1 MEADPAPAPDQ
12 GARPTGYTAEL
23 GALIC
28 ERLMNGE
35 RLTAICREDGMPHR
49 VTVFR
54 WLTKHP
60 EFAAAYREARLI
72 AWEVMAEDL
81 LDIADDGTNDWTTDG
96 RGNPMLD
103 HEHVQRSRLRV
114 DTRKWVLAKVL
125 PRRWGEKPADPE
137 APPVPGS
144 SADAPL
150 HVAAVATVTVEQREA
165 ALRAIG
171 AREAARR
178 QREAVE
184 GPPAG
189 NA

>member
-1 MEADPAPAPDQ
+1 MEADPAPPAHT
-12 GARPTGYTAEL
+12 GRPTIYTAEL
-23 GALIC
+23 GERIC
-28 ERLMNGE
+28 DRLVDGE
-35 RLTAICREDGMPHR
+35 SLLSICRDEEMPGR
-49 VTVFR
+49 ATILR
-54 WLTKHP
+54 WLHRHP
-60 EFAAAYREARLI
+60 EFAALYRQARIL
-72 AWEVMAEDL
+72 AAELMADEL
-81 LDIADDGTNDWTTDG
+81 LDIADDASKDWTVGD
-96 RGNPMLD
+96 RGGLVAD
-103 HEHVQRSRLRV
+103 HEHVNRSRLRV

-125 PRRWGEKPADPE
+125 PQRWGEKPADPS